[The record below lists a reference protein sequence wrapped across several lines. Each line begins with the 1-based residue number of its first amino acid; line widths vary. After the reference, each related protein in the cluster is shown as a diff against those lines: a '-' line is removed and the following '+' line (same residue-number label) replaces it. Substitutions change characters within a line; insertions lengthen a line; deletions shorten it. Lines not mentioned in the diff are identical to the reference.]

1 MAQKL
6 VIVSSTLCTNGKR
19 AQISKFQLDSQKM
32 IQDLFDACITIDLM
46 DVESDVLNEVR
57 RGFLFAIDGVGLY
70 ELGSSH

>member
-1 MAQKL
+1 M
-6 VIVSSTLCTNGKR
+6 CTNGKC

-32 IQDLFDACITIDLM
+32 IQDLFDARITIDVA

-57 RGFLFAIDGVGLY
+57 WVFLFAAIDGVGLY